1 MRAIADGVEMP
12 LLGFGVF
19 RIPAGLQTEEA
30 VGSALELGYRHLD
43 TAQAY
48 GTEAGVGR
56 ALRASGPSRE
66 QVFVTTKF
74 LPSAKD
80 PVEAAKR
87 SLESLGL
94 ERVDLYLIHWPEG
107 GPTWAWPGMQA
118 ALGGG
123 LTRSVGVSN
132 FNREE
137 LAAVI
142 AAADVTPAVN
152 QISLSPFKY
161 RRALLEACE
170 AHGVVPEA
178 YGSLTHG
185 EELSDPVVGEIAQRL
200 GRTPAQVLLR
210 WGLER
215 RIPVIP
221 KSVRRER
228 MAENAQVFDFSLA
241 DRDLAALDG
250 LDRTGGTGRAVERPW
265 WTVRR
270 RALSR
275 AARLLEP
282 LRR

>member
-1 MRAIADGVEMP
+1 MEKSGQVPKRTIADGVEMP

-30 VGSALELGYRHLD
+30 VGSALELGYRHID

-48 GTEAGVGR
+48 GNEAGVGR
-56 ALRASGPSRE
+56 ALRASGLPRE

-118 ALGGG
+118 TLGGG
-123 LTRSVGVSN
+123 LARAIGVSN

-185 EELSDPVVGEIAQRL
+185 EELSDPVVGEIAQQPRDVEPEFAT
-200 GRTPAQVLLR
+200 GK
-210 WGLER
+210 
-215 RIPVIP
+215 P
-221 KSVRRER
+221 KFHRP
-228 MAENAQVFDFSLA
+228 
-241 DRDLAALDG
+241 
-250 LDRTGGTGRAVERPW
+250 GRARGREHA
-265 WTVRR
+265 RR
-270 RALSR
+270 RQHQQ
-275 AARLLEP
+275 
-282 LRR
+282 RRTDCQRRDRQRRDET